1 MQKKPNVK
9 SLAIIPAYNECEK
22 IGKVISKIRET
33 AEDLDVL
40 VIDDGSLDKTSLC
53 ARNAGAK
60 VVRLSS
66 NMGYGVA
73 LQTGFKYAY
82 ERDYDFLVQL
92 DGDGQHNPAYIPD
105 MLNVVISGEADLVL
119 GSRFLNNTAPEENA
133 MLTYKGSK
141 VRKLGIDL
149 FASLTTKLIGFKITD
164 PTSGYQALN
173 KRVIAFFTQD
183 FFPCDFP
190 DADVIVILHKAGFII
205 KEFPMS
211 MSQRENGRS
220 MHSGI
225 KPVYYVFKMF
235 LSMFMT
241 LLRKTPTP
249 LY

>member
-1 MQKKPNVK
+1 MQNKPNAK
-9 SLAIIPAYNECEK
+9 SLAIIPAYNECER
-22 IGKVISKIRET
+22 IGKVVSKIREA

-53 ARNAGAK
+53 ARDAGAK

-82 ERDYDFLVQL
+82 EKDYDFLVQL

-105 MLNVVISGEADLVL
+105 MLNVVISGQADLVL

-133 MLTYKGSK
+133 MLPYKGSK
-141 VRKLGIDL
+141 IRKLGIDL

-205 KEFPMS
+205 KEFPMI

>member
-1 MQKKPNVK
+1 MQKKPTAK
-9 SLAIIPAYNECEK
+9 SLAIIPAYNECER
-22 IGKVISKIRET
+22 IGKVVAKIRES

-53 ARNAGAK
+53 ARDAGAK

-82 ERDYDFLVQL
+82 EKNYDFLVQL

-119 GSRFLNNTAPEENA
+119 GSRFLNTASEGNPI
-133 MLTYKGSK
+133 LTYKGSK
-141 VRKLGIDL
+141 LRKLGIDL

-190 DADVIVILHKAGFII
+190 DADVIVLLHKAGFTI
-205 KEFPMS
+205 KEFPMI
-211 MSQRENGRS
+211 MAQRENGRS

>member
-1 MQKKPNVK
+1 MQKKPNTK

-22 IGKVISKIRET
+22 IGKVVSKIRES

-53 ARNAGAK
+53 ARDAGAK

-82 ERDYDFLVQL
+82 EKDYDFLVQL
-92 DGDGQHNPAYIPD
+92 DGDGQHNPAYIPE

-119 GSRFLNNTAPEENA
+119 GSRFLNTAPEGNA

-149 FASLTTKLIGFKITD
+149 FAFLTTKLIGFKITD

-205 KEFPMS
+205 KEFPMI